1 VRARREQ
8 KERGAAL
15 AALTVLTVA
24 FSSRAAPPDAAAE
37 ERPAELQPANGS
49 YLHLFGALALG
60 KGIRFNNPYRLA
72 TPLGDDAESLSTT
85 ATYVDAS
92 IGATGGDPEGLQH
105 GVSFHISFAVTGIPQ
120 EVVTPS
126 YVALYRFPPR
136 FFAYGRA
143 GLPVILE
150 PDANVG
156 YELALGGAY
165 LVTAG
170 IGATAEL
177 VGDLFYGAATQ
188 DEAVTTIP
196 VLSFQL
202 GVLVDFEVL
211 P

>member
-1 VRARREQ
+1 VLFAPLSS
-8 KERGAAL
+8 KAADPNDDTPVEL
-15 AALTVLTVA
+15 
-24 FSSRAAPPDAAAE
+24 
-37 ERPAELQPANGS
+37 RPVDGS

-85 ATYVDAS
+85 ATYLDAS
-92 IGATGGDPEGLQH
+92 IAATGGNPDGLEH
-105 GVSFHISFAVTGIPQ
+105 GLAFHISFALSGIPQ

-126 YVALYRFPPR
+126 YVALYRFPPY
-136 FFAYGRA
+136 FFAYARA

-170 IGATAEL
+170 LGVTGEL

-188 DEAVTTIP
+188 DQAVTTIP
-196 VLSFQL
+196 MLSFQL

>member
-1 VRARREQ
+1 M
-8 KERGAAL
+8 
-15 AALTVLTVA
+15 TVSI
-24 FSSRAAPPDAAAE
+24 SSRAAPPDPDEPAL
-37 ERPAELQPANGS
+37 ERTPELEPADGS

-72 TPLGDDAESLSTT
+72 TPLGNDAESLSST
-85 ATYVDAS
+85 ATYFDAS
-92 IGATGGDPEGLQH
+92 IAATGFNADGLQH
-105 GVSFHISFAVTGIPQ
+105 GVSFHVSFALTGIPQ

-143 GLPVILE
+143 GLPIILE

-165 LVTAG
+165 LVVAG
-170 IGATAEL
+170 IGATAEV

-188 DEAVTTIP
+188 DQAVTTIP

-202 GVLVDFEVL
+202 GVLFDFEVL